1 MAVIP
6 IEDPA
11 KKGPPKKSALW
22 ALGFRPFFL
31 LAGIAALTLV
41 AVWAMVF
48 AAGRPLTTYYGYIG
62 WHSHE
67 MVFGYAVAAI
77 AGFLLTATR
86 NWTGLPTARGAIL
99 AGLAAVWLAGRLLP
113 LFPAVPGGVVA
124 AVDLAFLPLLAL
136 ALAVPVIRAEHWKSL
151 MFPVLLLV
159 LAGANLAI
167 HLERLGLAEGVA
179 RQALYGSVDLVVI
192 LIALMGGRVIPF
204 FTEKALEDVQPRTWA
219 WVERTAIPSIAV
231 LAVAEAFYPQP
242 ALVGGLAVLAAVVN
256 GVRFAGWLDRKVWSV
271 PLLWVL
277 HLAYGW
283 LVLGFAMKAAAAF
296 GGVSPLLA
304 LHALTV
310 GGIGGATLGMMAR
323 VSLGHTGRTLDLPEG
338 MAVAFGLLHA
348 SAAVRVLAPLAWPS
362 AYAGL
367 VGFSGALWALAF
379 LLFVIRYT
387 PILYRPRV
395 DGRPG

>member
-11 KKGPPKKSALW
+11 KGPPKKSALW

-31 LAGIAALTLV
+31 LAGIAGTVLV
-41 AVWAMVF
+41 AVWAALF
-48 AAGRPLTTYYGYIG
+48 AAGWPATTYYGYIG

-86 NWTGLPTARGAIL
+86 NWTGLPTARGPLL
-99 AGLAAVWLAGRLLP
+99 AGLALVWLAGRVLPLLP
-113 LFPAVPGGVVA
+113 ALPAPLVA
-124 AVDLAFLPLLAL
+124 AVDQAFLPLLAL
-136 ALAVPVIRAEHWKSL
+136 ALAWPVVRAEHWKSL
-151 MFPVLLLV
+151 VFPLLLLA

-167 HLERLGLAEGVA
+167 HLERLGLAEGGA
-179 RQALYGSVDLVVI
+179 RPALYAGVDLVVI

-204 FTEKALEDVQPRTWA
+204 FTEKALDDVQPRTWP
-219 WVERTAIPSIAV
+219 WVERAAIPSITI
-231 LAVAEAFYPQP
+231 LALAEAFYPQP
-242 ALVGGLAVLAAVVN
+242 AVVGGLAAVAAAVN
-256 GVRFAGWLDRKVWSV
+256 GIRFAGWLDRKVWSV

-283 LVLGFAMKAAAAF
+283 LVVGFAMKAVAAF

-304 LHALTV
+304 LHALTA

-323 VSLGHTGRTLDLPEG
+323 VSLGHTGRPLDLPDG
-338 MAVAFGLLHA
+338 MAVAFGLLHLG
-348 SAAVRVLAPLAWPS
+348 AAVRVLAPLAWPS

-367 VGFSGALWALAF
+367 VGLSGALWALAF
-379 LLFVIRYT
+379 LLFVLRYA